1 MKQEVIEVNED
12 GLTSKQDE
20 FCMLEAYGGMDRRS
34 IFKTVGI
41 SHQTGYNWLKKPEII
56 ATIDRHRQEKKNLAK
71 SLFLRHLDEAIEVQA
86 KLMKSSDESIRLK
99 ASDKIIQYNIGK
111 PTAQLTVNTNSNDGN
126 GGNVPKD
133 ILEMEDAEF
142 EQRML
147 GGHDEEYE
155 HEDDE

>member
-1 MKQEVIEVNED
+1 MTQELIEFNED
-12 GLTSKQDE
+12 GLTAKQE
-20 FCMLEAYGGMDRRS
+20 ELAILEAYGGMTRVD
-34 IFKTVGI
+34 IAKQLGI
-41 SHQTGYNWLKKPEII
+41 NRQTLYNWLKKPEIV
-56 ATIDRHRQEKKNLAK
+56 ATIDKHRQEKKNLAR
-71 SLFLRHLDEAIEVQA
+71 SIFLMHLEEAVAVQA

-99 ASDKIIQYNIGK
+99 ASDRIIQYNIGK

-147 GGHDEEYE
+147 GGHDEEDE
-155 HEDDE
+155 REDDE